1 MAKYFLVAGE
11 ASGDLH
17 GANLIKAIKE
27 RDPQADIQFYGGEK
41 MQAQGGKLLKHYA
54 DMAFMGFTEVL
65 LNLRTIFK
73 NMKKCKADIS
83 AFAPD
88 VLVLIDFP
96 GFNLKIAE
104 FANARGIKTN
114 YYISPKVWAWNQ
126 KRVLKI
132 KRIVDRMLCIL
143 PFEVDFYKKWDYDV
157 NYVGN
162 PLMDE
167 ISKFQKDENFVERH
181 QINKPIIAL
190 LPGSRKQEIERLLP
204 EMLQMV
210 SIYPRYEFVVSGAP
224 SFEASYYQPF
234 LSGKNVKLVF
244 NDTYNLLASADAAL
258 VASGTATLE
267 TALLKTPQI
276 VVYKGGAISI
286 AIARMVI
293 KIGFISLVNLIM
305 DRKIVTEL
313 IQNEFNADNTSKE
326 LDIILKGSGRVKMLA
341 DYEELANIV
350 GPAGASERAA
360 ELIVRDAEGAV
371 GKEQR
376 VS

>member
-17 GANLIKAIKE
+17 GANLIKAIKAK
-27 RDPQADIQFYGGEK
+27 DPQADIQFYGGEK
-41 MQAQGGKLLKHYA
+41 MQAQGGVLLKHYA

-65 LNLRTIFK
+65 MNLRTIFK
-73 NMKKCKADIS
+73 NMDKCKNDIV

-104 FANARGIKTN
+104 FAKKKGIKTC

-143 PFEVDFYKKWDYDV
+143 PFEVDFYKEWGYAVD
-157 NYVGN
+157 YVGN

-167 ISKFQKDENFVERH
+167 IEAFKKDPHFADKH
-181 QINKPIIAL
+181 KINKPIIAL

-204 EMLQMV
+204 EMLKLV
-210 SIYPRYEFVVSGAP
+210 EHYPTYEFVISGAP
-224 SFEASYYQPF
+224 SFEPSYYDQF
-234 LSGKNVKLVF
+234 INGKPIKLVF
-244 NDTYNLLASADAAL
+244 NNTYNLVASADAAI

-286 AIARMVI
+286 AIARMVV
-293 KIGFISLVNLIM
+293 KIRFISLVNLIV

-313 IQNEFNADNTSKE
+313 IQQDFNLANTTEE
-326 LDIILKGSGRVKMLA
+326 LDLILQGAGRKQMLD
-341 DYEELANIV
+341 DYEALAQRV

-360 ELIVRDAEGAV
+360 NIIVRAALNI
-371 GKEQR
+371 
-376 VS
+376 SI

>member
-17 GANLIKAIKE
+17 GANLIKEIRLK
-27 RDPQADIQFYGGEK
+27 DPEAEIQFYGGDK
-41 MQAQGGKLLKHYA
+41 MQAQGGLLLKHYA

-73 NMKKCKADIS
+73 NMAKCKKDILN
-83 AFAPD
+83 FQPD
-88 VLVLIDFP
+88 LVVLIDFP

-104 FANARGIKTN
+104 FAKQQGIKN
-114 YYISPKVWAWNQ
+114 CYYISPKVWAWNQ

-132 KRIVDRMLCIL
+132 KRIVDKMLCIL
-143 PFEVDFYKKWDYDV
+143 PFEVDFYKEWGFEA

-167 ISKFQKDENFVERH
+167 IEAFKKNESFGKEHAVQ
-181 QINKPIIAL
+181 KPIIAL

-204 EMLQMV
+204 EMLKMV
-210 SIYPRYEFVVSGAP
+210 PLYPEYEFMVAAAP
-224 SFEASYYQPF
+224 SFEPSYYQNMMGANP
-234 LSGKNVKLVF
+234 VKLVF
-244 NDTYNLLASADAAL
+244 QDTYNLVASADAAI

-267 TALLKTPQI
+267 TALLRTPQI

-286 AIARMVI
+286 AIARLVV
-293 KIGFISLVNLIM
+293 KIRFISLVNLIV

-313 IQNEFNADNTSKE
+313 IQNDFNIGNTKKE
-326 LDIILKGSGRVKMLA
+326 LDLILQGVGRAQMLA
-341 DYEELANIV
+341 DYEELAEKV
-350 GPAGASERAA
+350 GRAGASERAA
-360 ELIVRDAEGAV
+360 SIIIGYLN
-371 GKEQR
+371 
-376 VS
+376 